1 LFLAKGCVMC
11 HVHQAVP
18 ESAQVSLSIGPDLS
32 QYHNSPDFL
41 RSWLA
46 NPSGVRPST
55 GMPDLGL
62 SAGEIDALIAFLNQD
77 G

>member
-1 LFLAKGCVMC
+1 MC
-11 HVHQAVP
+11 HAHQSVP
-18 ESAQVSLSIGPDLS
+18 ESATVSLSIGPDLS

-46 NPSGVRPST
+46 NPSAVRPET

-62 SAGEIDALIAFLNQD
+62 STAEIDALIAFLNRD